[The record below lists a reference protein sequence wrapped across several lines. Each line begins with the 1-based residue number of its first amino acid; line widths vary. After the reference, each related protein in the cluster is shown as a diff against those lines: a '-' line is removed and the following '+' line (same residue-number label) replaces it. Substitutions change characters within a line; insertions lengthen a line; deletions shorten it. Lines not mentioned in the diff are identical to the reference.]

1 MCSLAVIKDWPE
13 ISTYNFSA
21 ARQKLRCARIR
32 LMSPG
37 KKSLQI
43 GGKVWTIFAT
53 FRVGEALYDFSQKEL
68 YRAFWKLFHGF
79 Y

>member
-1 MCSLAVIKDWPE
+1 MCQNQILGIINDLSDD
-13 ISTYNFSA
+13 S
-21 ARQKLRCARIR
+21 

-53 FRVGEALYDFSQKEL
+53 FRVGEALYGFSQKEL
-68 YRAFWKLFHGF
+68 YRAFWKIFHGF